1 MKIKIRQVFT
11 RVFDDFNSVEE
22 AKEDVDYINDVF
34 ADESFGADFELE
46 YKEVEEGIREDRRV
60 SDIS

>member
-11 RVFDDFNSVEE
+11 RVFDDFDSIEE
-22 AKEDVDYINDVF
+22 AEGDSDYINDVF

-46 YKEVEEGIREDRRV
+46 YEEVEEGIREDRRV

>member
-46 YKEVEEGIREDRRV
+46 YEEVGDVKPE
-60 SDIS
+60 